1 MREIGAFE
9 AKTHLSELLAEV
21 EAGASVIITRRG
33 KPVARLVPVTEASDR
48 LGAIPTL
55 QRPPPPR
62 STKRSAASTW
72 WSTTRRCPSGDTCRP

>member
-48 LGAIPTL
+48 LAAIRTL
-55 QRPPPPR
+55 QRLGAAVR
-62 STKRSAASTW
+62 MSTEEILAARDEG
-72 WSTTRRCPSGDTCRP
+72 RR